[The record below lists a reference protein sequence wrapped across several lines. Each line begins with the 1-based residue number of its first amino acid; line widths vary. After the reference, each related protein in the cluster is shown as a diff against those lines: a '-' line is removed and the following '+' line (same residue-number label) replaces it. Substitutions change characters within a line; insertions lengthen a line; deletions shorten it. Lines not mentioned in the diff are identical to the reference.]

1 MRASADEIFLFANPN
16 RSCKLTAMS
25 VEQIEKTLLQLP
37 SEERRRFADWFYEH
51 ESEILHPQDEDYI
64 HPSVKAEI
72 LRRRDETIAHPE
84 LLEPWDGL
92 KKVRERLN
100 EIRRQKAPVR

>member
-1 MRASADEIFLFANPN
+1 
-16 RSCKLTAMS
+16 MS

-72 LRRRDETIAHPE
+72 LRRRDETVAHPE